1 MTTPSLADKVPSVAS
16 WGTSE
21 QRKVDVREPEEH
33 LTTMIDISA
42 HLLCRDA
49 GRFGRPP
56 AAKWLIG
63 RGWPELWGSLRHALG
78 LVKPA
83 WRQSGRT
90 LGVHVF
96 DMGAHSTCSEL
107 LQSCSVNS
115 TPALPRS
122 LFAAALSAQLRC
134 EEKISTTEAVL
145 AETTRAAP
153 APALASGF
161 TCLFPRAP
169 MPMANDAVRRSER
182 NARGVWGAP
191 ETARVN
197 PWHVTQQARQASSE
211 WAERMLCVGA
221 SISERCGALM
231 LLVPFSR
238 GGRRRGASY
247 RQPVFLFSL
256 GVLRAS
262 GDSSSSLARACRAL

>member
-21 QRKVDVREPEEH
+21 QRKVDVREPEE

-211 WAERMLCVGA
+211 WAERMLCLA
-221 SISERCGALM
+221 PRSL
-231 LLVPFSR
+231 R
-238 GGRRRGASY
+238 GVVR
-247 RQPVFLFSL
+247 
-256 GVLRAS
+256 
-262 GDSSSSLARACRAL
+262 

>member
-1 MTTPSLADKVPSVAS
+1 
-16 WGTSE
+16 
-21 QRKVDVREPEEH
+21 
-33 LTTMIDISA
+33 MIDISA

-211 WAERMLCVGA
+211 WAERMLGA

-238 GGRRRGASY
+238 GGRRRGACHREPVLFCLDSRAGNIASFR
-247 RQPVFLFSL
+247 RQ
-256 GVLRAS
+256 
-262 GDSSSSLARACRAL
+262 DSSSSLARACRAL

>member
-1 MTTPSLADKVPSVAS
+1 MHNPRFIHMTTPSLADKVPSVAS

-134 EEKISTTEAVL
+134 DENISTTEAVL

-169 MPMANDAVRRSER
+169 MPITNDAVLLSER
-182 NARGVWGAP
+182 NARGVCGAP
-191 ETARVN
+191 ETASVN
-197 PWHVTQQARQASSE
+197 PWHVAQQARQASSDDE
-211 WAERMLCVGA
+211 WAERMLA
-221 SISERCGALM
+221 PRSERGVVADAWC
-231 LLVPFSR
+231 PFS
-238 GGRRRGASY
+238 GEEECESF
-247 RQPVFLFSL
+247 PWSLFPSL
-256 GVLRAS
+256 
-262 GDSSSSLARACRAL
+262 